1 MAQDRTL
8 SGEDESMEENE
19 KERPAGWEETRRS
32 CGRNARKSPLRAAD
46 GPREQGLRCPAGLRV
61 GSVASDPDEQ
71 PRCSVGSGRT
81 EGGGGEESERGQGAP
96 STARKTR
103 PSRLCPQILTP
114 EGRRGVSDMRRR
126 L

>member
-1 MAQDRTL
+1 
-8 SGEDESMEENE
+8 MEENE

-81 EGGGGEESERGQGAP
+81 EGGGGEESERGRGHRAQPVRRVLPAFVP
-96 STARKTR
+96 KFSR
-103 PSRLCPQILTP
+103 PWGE
-114 EGRRGVSDMRRR
+114 EGFQT
-126 L
+126 